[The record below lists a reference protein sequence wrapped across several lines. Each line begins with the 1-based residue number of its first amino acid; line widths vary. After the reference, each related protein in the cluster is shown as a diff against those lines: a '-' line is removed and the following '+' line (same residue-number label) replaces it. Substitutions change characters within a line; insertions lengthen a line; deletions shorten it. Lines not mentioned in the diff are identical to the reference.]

1 MVLGDFEIIVIG
13 GGHAGIE
20 AAHAA
25 ARLGAKTLLITQNI
39 DTIGALSCN
48 PAIGG
53 IGKGHMVREID
64 ALGGFMATVADHAGI
79 HFRLLNRRKGP
90 AVRGPRAQV
99 DKMHYRRLAQAGLG
113 KLKTLQIFQG
123 EVAQIALHGGAVTGV
138 VLTQGLV
145 LNARAVVLTTGT
157 FLAGKAHIGHHQFE
171 SGRLGDQPSNAL
183 SQFLRTLGL
192 DMMRLKTGTPPRLHA
207 GSIDWHRTEPQEG
220 DPEPERFS
228 FLTQR
233 IPLPQTLCHLTHTTA
248 ETAQIIR
255 DNLDQAPLFNG
266 QIQGIGPRY
275 CPSIED
281 KIQKFPQRHEHTIF
295 LEPEGLDSFEIY
307 PNGISTSLPL
317 AVQQAVVHSIPGLE
331 QAHFTRPGY
340 AIEYDAINPMSLH
353 PSLEVKGIAGLLTA
367 GQINGTTGYEEAAA
381 QGLMAGI
388 NAWQRIQD
396 HEPVVLDR
404 KTSYI
409 GVMID
414 DLVTRGVDEPYR
426 MFTSRAEARILLR
439 PDNADERLTPL
450 GRQLGLVDDERWQ
463 RFQDKRQAIATAR
476 QRLGTLSSRVAG
488 GGGGRKTGLQ
498 WLAVTDADKD
508 DILAEFGLESLAPE
522 VRAFIVND
530 SHYGGYWEQVKHGLN
545 QDKRLDA
552 ILIPKS
558 MNWWQVAGLSTE
570 VREKLKRVQPE
581 TLGQAERIPGV
592 TSAAISNL
600 LIHFRLMQQKSP

>member
-1 MVLGDFEIIVIG
+1 MKFGDFEIIVVG

-48 PAIGG
+48 PAVGG

-64 ALGGFMATVADHAGI
+64 AMGGIMATIADRAGI

-99 DKMHYRRLAQAGLG
+99 DKLHYRRLAQSFLG
-113 KLKTLQIFQG
+113 QLHDLTIFQG
-123 EVAQIALHGGAVTGV
+123 EVAQITLGRGGEVAGV
-138 VLTQGLV
+138 VLTQGLEFG
-145 LNARAVVLTTGT
+145 ARAVILTTGT
-157 FLAGKAHIGHHQFE
+157 FLAGKAHIGRHQFE
-171 SGRLGDQPSNAL
+171 MGRLGDQPSNPL
-183 SQFLRTLGL
+183 SVFLHSLGL
-192 DMMRLKTGTPPRLHA
+192 DMMRLKTGTPPRLHV
-207 GSIDWHRTEPQEG
+207 GSIDFSRTEPQEG
-220 DPEPERFS
+220 DRQPEPFS
-228 FLTQR
+228 FMTDA
-233 IPLPQTLCHLTHTTA
+233 IPLRQTLCHLTRTTKRTG
-248 ETAQIIR
+248 EIIR
-255 DNLDQAPLFNG
+255 ENMDQAPLFNG

-281 KIQKFPQRHEHTIF
+281 KINKFPERHEHTIF

-317 AVQQAVVHSIPGLE
+317 EVQRAVVHSIPGLE
-331 QAHFTRPGY
+331 QAFFTRPGY
-340 AIEYDAINPMSLH
+340 AIEYDALNPQSLR
-353 PSLEVKGIAGLLTA
+353 PSLEVKKVGGLFTA
-367 GQINGTTGYEEAAA
+367 GQINGTTGYEEAAG

-388 NAWQRIQD
+388 NAWAQIRGN
-396 HEPVVLDR
+396 EPVVLDR

-450 GRQLGLVDDERWQ
+450 GRRLGLVDDGRWQ
-463 RFQDKRQAIATAR
+463 RFNAKRQAIETAWE
-476 QRLGTLSSRVAG
+476 RLKTLSPRPAG
-488 GGGGRKTGLQ
+488 SGGRKTGLQ

-508 DILAEFGLESLAPE
+508 AVLLEFGLETLTAD

-530 SHYGGYWEQVKHGLN
+530 CHYGGYWDQVKHGLH

-552 ILIPKS
+552 IRIPRE
-558 MNWWQVAGLSTE
+558 MDWWQVAGLSTE
-570 VREKLKRVQPE
+570 VREKLKKIQPE
-581 TLGQAERIPGV
+581 TLGQAERIPGI

-600 LIHFRLMQQKSP
+600 LIHFRLLQQKSL